1 VSCARSSTS
10 WRATDTSAPEPA
22 ATPGEQLRSL
32 GILGGTFNPPHL
44 GHLTIAR
51 HARSELGLEHVV
63 LMPAGAPP
71 HKPIAQDPGA
81 ARRVEMCRLLLVG
94 VVGVSVCTL
103 ELERDGPSYTVDTLR
118 AVHES
123 HPQAELTFIV
133 GADIASTVPAWHEA
147 PELLRLAELAVAAR
161 PGSDRR
167 GVIDAL
173 APLGAP
179 APVRFLDA
187 PLLDVSSSAVRE
199 RAGAG
204 EPIEQLV
211 GASIAGYIAEH
222 GLYGARTRVA
232 SR

>member
-1 VSCARSSTS
+1 
-10 WRATDTSAPEPA
+10 
-22 ATPGEQLRSL
+22 L
-32 GILGGTFNPPHL
+32 I
-44 GHLTIAR
+44 
-51 HARSELGLEHVV
+51 
-63 LMPAGAPP
+63 PAGAPP

-81 ARRVEMCRLLLVG
+81 GRRLAMCRLLADGLAG
-94 VVGVSVCTL
+94 VCVSAL

-133 GADIASTVPAWHEA
+133 GADIAGTVPAWHEA

-161 PGSDRR
+161 PGSDRH
-167 GVIDAL
+167 GVLDAL
-173 APLGAP
+173 APLGDSAR
-179 APVRFLDA
+179 VRFLDA

-204 EPIEQLV
+204 EPIEELV
-211 GASIAGYIAEH
+211 GAAVAGYIAEH
-222 GLYGARTRVA
+222 VLYGARTQAA

>member
-1 VSCARSSTS
+1 V
-10 WRATDTSAPEPA
+10 
-22 ATPGEQLRSL
+22 QLRSL

-44 GHLTIAR
+44 GHVAIAR
-51 HARSELGLEHVV
+51 HARSELGLERVV

-81 ARRVEMCRLLLVG
+81 ERRLAMCRLLVDGLAG
-94 VVGVSVCTL
+94 VCVSAL

-118 AVHES
+118 SVHES
-123 HPQAELTFIV
+123 HLQAELTFVV
-133 GADIASTVPAWHEA
+133 GADIASTVPGWHEA
-147 PELLRLAELAVAAR
+147 PELLRLAKLAVAER

-167 GVIDAL
+167 AVLAAL
-173 APLGAP
+173 APLENQAR
-179 APVRFLDA
+179 VRFLDA
-187 PLLDVSSSAVRE
+187 PLLEVSSSAVRE

-211 GASIAGYIAEH
+211 GAGVADYIAEH
-222 GLYGARTRVA
+222 GLYGAPARVV